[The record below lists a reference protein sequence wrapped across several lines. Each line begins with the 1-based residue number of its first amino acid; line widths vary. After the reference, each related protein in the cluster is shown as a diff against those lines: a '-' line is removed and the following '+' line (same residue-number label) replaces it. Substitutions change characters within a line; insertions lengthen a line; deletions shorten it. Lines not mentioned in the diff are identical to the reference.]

1 MEGGPALHIVKPLA
15 TISPSPSQQ
24 AKLQQ
29 QMDLQK
35 SHIFRLTQGLQ
46 EALDRADLLKT
57 ERSDLEY
64 QLENIQVRASRGRCG
79 QLLLPLPSFPF
90 FLSLPFLLPPFS
102 PLPFS
107 SPPPLSHPLA
117 VLRLYAVC
125 VSLTLTYEILQIFFE
140 VEKSLHS
147 IHNLNPID

>member
-15 TISPSPSQQ
+15 TLSPSPSQQ

-79 QLLLPLPSFPF
+79 QLLLPLPLSSFP
-90 FLSLPFLLPPFS
+90 FLSLPFLLPPFFT
-102 PLPFS
+102 PL
-107 SPPPLSHPLA
+107 SPPPSLFPSPPLFPSPAPLQLS
-117 VLRLYAVC
+117 VSFVC
-125 VSLTLTYEILQIFFE
+125 MLPVFL
-140 VEKSLHS
+140 
-147 IHNLNPID
+147 

>member
-15 TISPSPSQQ
+15 TLSPSLSQQ

-79 QLLLPLPSFPF
+79 QLLLPLPLSSFP
-90 FLSLPFLLPPFS
+90 FLSLPFLLYPPFS
-102 PLPFS
+102 SSLSLPFS
-107 SPPPLSHPLA
+107 SPLPLPRPFAIVS
-117 VLRLYAVC
+117 VLCLYVAC
-125 VSLTLTYEILQIFFE
+125 VSLTLNYEILQT
-140 VEKSLHS
+140 SLKLK
-147 IHNLNPID
+147 NT